1 MPTQFMCPVPTCY
14 KNFSKPGDRQRHIK
28 TKEDDAHREEYRRQ
42 MKAQAARIATTIN
55 RLDHI
60 AKKTTT
66 VGSTHHGAAFKVGP
80 STQGQFSPE
89 VVQPQLRHSYSND
102 DMVID
107 NDDNGRTLGP
117 TNADDD
123 SDDDDDNDSDSNSD
137 DDSDTEDC
145 ESLCSLSNNNSENDS
160 IAGTIFQTKPEN
172 CDDNT
177 PKQLQET
184 YYKGMAH
191 LMQDITSTSNHFDF
205 LPPLYKSASPDIS
218 DSSDNGSDSDSSMSI
233 DSTTSKGS
241 SSSVEE
247 DSMSDTYRNMAR
259 ILVENE
265 DDEPQT
271 WWWHSSAGRV
281 IGSEPSVL
289 HSWKSIFSE
298 KGGPQG
304 HDEYY
309 PFVSHLD
316 WKVAEWAVREKI
328 SQKSFD
334 QFLQIPQIQEKLGL
348 SYANSAAMLQYIDA
362 IPNRCGVWYTKELSF
377 RDCPDDRFTVHHRD
391 PIQAIKALWGDPAF
405 VEHLVYRPG
414 KLFYGKKQTENYRM
428 FSEMWTTG
436 FWNAVQSAIPDGG
449 TIFRQQV
456 SISSVSDNWEFAK
469 SFEAK
474 A

>member
-66 VGSTHHGAAFKVGP
+66 VGSTHH
-80 STQGQFSPE
+80 
-89 VVQPQLRHSYSND
+89 
-102 DMVID
+102 
-107 NDDNGRTLGP
+107 
-117 TNADDD
+117 DDD

-137 DDSDTEDC
+137 GDNSESCKDYNDGDLNDDSCDSDDSDTEDC

-316 WKVAEWAVREKI
+316 WKVAEWAVREKSLRSLLI
-328 SQKSFD
+328 NFFR
-334 QFLQIPQIQEKLGL
+334 FL
-348 SYANSAAMLQYIDA
+348 
-362 IPNRCGVWYTKELSF
+362 RCGVWYTKELSF